1 MLEHLNLL
9 LGPEHAISKAYVQ
22 AFADKGFSEVCL
34 KHVTLDRLE
43 ARLRT
48 LDKKR
53 DGTLIREW
61 EGTWASDVLES
72 PGYEAFQSPYQDA
85 AAVVNEAQKKARKML
100 ADD

>member
-34 KHVTLDRLE
+34 KHVILDRLE

-53 DGTLIREW
+53 DGTLNREW
-61 EGTWASDVLES
+61 EGSWAEDVLSSSEYTS
-72 PGYEAFQSPYQDA
+72 FQSPYQDA
-85 AAVVNEAQKKARKML
+85 AGVVNEVQKKARKML
-100 ADD
+100 AED